1 MPQDK
6 SKSVLRSAERES
18 PVIQILGFDMNLQCI
33 EASHDD
39 FLNFTGL
46 KGNFLLGRRLQ
57 DLLIPE
63 TSKAVI
69 LKHFNQCAAKNWPVK
84 FDKVLEDIPL
94 RPRISTTL
102 IPLTKNDE
110 VIGIRAICSV
120 EGFMESRP
128 ERSWFK
134 DVFGFASSGIMLVD
148 DKGVIK
154 ELNKSILFWS
164 TSSSIGTSCLDELDE
179 ESRVVFTM
187 AIKRAL
193 SDKKTLFLEHAFQQ
207 NGETSWFEVAF
218 VPCVFLHEGVN
229 IVFRDISKFISQQN
243 DLQDQIS
250 IAEYV
255 FDNMTEAVLIF
266 DEQGNTRFTNKKALE
281 LFDTEL
287 VNFEHLNKDQHGMWQ
302 ISGHPEPLG
311 DPGVLVAKAME
322 GEVFTDIEIWRN
334 KENKETPFAVSSF
347 PILRNDIFKGVVWML
362 RDISNSVKAR
372 QRLEDANQNLDHFV
386 QATAHDLKSPVTNMK
401 NLFSLMK
408 RTKDENKKEV
418 FLSRIEEAVMKLD
431 DLLGGLME
439 LVDAQKNNEL
449 QIEPLRFDPV
459 FQFIKSELQEQIKET
474 MASIYVDFSKAPS
487 IVYNKAYLR
496 SIFHNMLTNS
506 LKYSREGI
514 APVISI
520 SAKKKGGFVCLEFK
534 DNGIGIDMERF
545 EGELFK
551 PFRRLTSQGTGKGIG
566 LNLVKGFIEK
576 NGGKV
581 EVASKKGQGTTFT
594 IYLMPYNN
602 NEVQMS
608 IL

>member
-6 SKSVLRSAERES
+6 SKSVFQPVERES
-18 PVIQILGFDMNLQCI
+18 PVIQILGFDLNLQCI

-39 FLNFTGL
+39 HLNFTGL
-46 KGNFLLGRRLQ
+46 KGSFLLGRRLQ

-63 TSKAVI
+63 TSKAII

-102 IPLTKNDE
+102 IPQTENDE
-110 VIGIRAICSV
+110 VTGIQAICSV
-120 EGFMESRP
+120 EGFMERRP
-128 ERSWFK
+128 ERTWFK
-134 DVFGFASSGIMLVD
+134 DVFGFASSGVMLVD
-148 DKGVIK
+148 ETGMIQ
-154 ELNKSILFWS
+154 ELNKSTLFWS
-164 TSSSIGTSCLDELDE
+164 NSSIGTSCLEELDE
-179 ESRVVFTM
+179 ESSVVFAM

-193 SDKKTLFLEHAFQQ
+193 SDKKTLFLERTFQQ

-218 VPCVFLHEGVN
+218 VPCVFLQEGVN
-229 IVFRDISKFISQQN
+229 IVFREISEFKSHQD

-255 FDNMTEAVLIF
+255 FDNMPEAVLIF
-266 DEQGNTRFTNKKALE
+266 DEQGNTRFANKKALQ
-281 LFDTEL
+281 LFDAEL
-287 VNFEHLNKDQHGMWQ
+287 VNFEHLNKDQHGVWQ
-302 ISGHPEPLG
+302 IVGHSEPLTN
-311 DPGVLVAKAME
+311 PGILVAKAME
-322 GEVFTDIEIWRN
+322 GEIFTDVEIWRN
-334 KENKETPFAVSSF
+334 KGGEETPFAVSAF
-347 PILRNDIFKGVVWML
+347 PIILRNDIFKGVAWML
-362 RDISNSVKAR
+362 RDISNSVNAR

-401 NLFSLMK
+401 NLFSLME
-408 RTKDENKKEV
+408 RTKDDNKKKV
-418 FLSRIEEAVMKLD
+418 FLSRIEEAVVKLD

-449 QIEPLRFDPV
+449 QIEPLRFDHI
-459 FQFIKSELQEQIKET
+459 FQFIQSELEEQIKDAN
-474 MASIYVDFSKAPS
+474 ASVNVDFSKASS

-506 LKYSREGI
+506 LKYSREGV

-520 SAKKKGGFVCLEFK
+520 SSKMKGDFVCLEFK

-566 LNLVKGFIEK
+566 LNLVKGFVEK
-576 NGGKV
+576 NGGKI
-581 EVASKKGQGTTFT
+581 EVTSKKGQGTTFT
-594 IYLMPYNN
+594 MFLKPYNN